1 MTEKTHHVAEKKKTI
16 AKNIQK
22 LMLDYPIIAAVN
34 MENLPTPQ
42 LQQMKSQ
49 LRGKIEITMTKRRV
63 MKHAIEE
70 IKDKKKNI
78 EKLEEHLKGMPAL
91 IFTKENP
98 FSLFK
103 TLKKSKT
110 SAPAKAGQ
118 TAPFDLKIPQG
129 PTGFAPGPVIG
140 ELAQLGIKSG
150 VEGGKVVIKEDS
162 VVVKEGE
169 KIPAKA
175 AEILTRL
182 GVEPME
188 VGLNVT
194 AVYENGEIFTA
205 NILDIDEEKFM
216 KDLQNAAL
224 CSFNL
229 AINSAYITKDT
240 INLLINKAF
249 NDAKALGAGQNIID
263 EGIIDDLLGKA
274 EGSALSLKSSAKI
287 EAAEKPKVEEK
298 KVEEKKPEVK
308 AEVKEAPKVEEKPK
322 VEEQRIKDSP
332 TSKSKDF
339 EEKPKEEP
347 TPAEKKEEKI
357 VEEEKKIVE
366 EEKKLEKPEKPKIE
380 APVEKEVK
388 EEVKEEEE
396 KQLEKERIE
405 KEKEL
410 EKVQEERKIEEAKRE
425 EEKKKVEEER
435 KKQEEARKK
444 EEEQKK
450 VEEGAKRK
458 KEEEQKRKAEE
469 AKIREE
475 KKKVEEEKRILE
487 EEKKLEKEAEKPKIE
502 APVEKEVKEEVKEE
516 EEKQLEKERI
526 EKEEPQDTDSKIAE
540 MVAKTKKFVKGEI
553 PDAEKLVEEAGK
565 LAAKEVEKEVKIEEK
580 PKEEIKIEEKK
591 PEEKKEAPKI
601 VEVNRI
607 KDSKYPSGVKEVP
620 KVQEKIVPVKEE
632 KKEDSEKKKK
642 EKKEVEDLAQELV
655 KKGTLRK

>member
-1 MTEKTHHVAEKKKTI
+1 MTEKTHHVTEKKKTI
-16 AKNIQK
+16 AKNVQK
-22 LMLDYPIIAAVN
+22 LILDYPIIAVVN

-42 LQQMKSQ
+42 LQQMKAR
-49 LRGKIEITMTKRRV
+49 LRDKIEITMTKRRV
-63 MKHAIEE
+63 MKHAIEG

-118 TAPFDLKIPQG
+118 IAPFDLKIPHG

-162 VVVKEGE
+162 IIVKEGGN
-169 KIPAKA
+169 ISAKA

-182 GVEPME
+182 GIKPME

-194 AVYENGEIFTA
+194 AVYENGDIFTA
-205 NILDIDEEKFM
+205 SILDIDEEKFM

-224 CSFNL
+224 GSFNL
-229 AINSAYITKDT
+229 AVNSGYTTKDT
-240 INLLINKAF
+240 INALIGKAF
-249 NDAKALGAGQNIID
+249 NDAKALGLSQDIID
-263 EGIIDDLLGKA
+263 EGIIKELLSKA
-274 EGSALSLKSSAKI
+274 EGSALSLKSTVKV
-287 EAAEKPKVEEK
+287 ETVEKPRVEEK
-298 KVEEKKPEVK
+298 KEEPKPEVK
-308 AEVKEAPKVEEKPK
+308 KQEA
-322 VEEQRIKDSP
+322 
-332 TSKSKDF
+332 
-339 EEKPKEEP
+339 KEEP
-347 TPAEKKEEKI
+347 APAEKKEEK
-357 VEEEKKIVE
+357 VLEEEKKIVE
-366 EEKKLEKPEKPKIE
+366 EEKKLEKKEEPKIE
-380 APVEKEVK
+380 APVEKEVE

-410 EKVQEERKIEEAKRE
+410 EKVQEQRKVEELKRKE
-425 EEKKKVEEER
+425 EQKKAEEER

-450 VEEGAKRK
+450 KEEEAKRK
-458 KEEEQKRKAEE
+458 KVEEDKRKAEK
-469 AKIREE
+469 AKIKEE
-475 KKKVEEEKRILE
+475 KKKVEEERRILE
-487 EEKKLEKEAEKPKIE
+487 EERKLEEEAKKQQIE
-502 APVEKEVKEEVKEE
+502 SVVEEEVKEE

-526 EKEEPQDTDSKIAE
+526 EKEGLKDTDKKIAE

-553 PDAEKLVEEAGK
+553 PDAEKLIEEAGK
-565 LAAKEVEKEVKIEEK
+565 LAAKEIK
-580 PKEEIKIEEKK
+580 KEEPKVAEK
-591 PEEKKEAPKI
+591 EKKERVPLI
-601 VEVNRI
+601 QEL
-607 KDSKYPSGVKEVP
+607 KER
-620 KVQEKIVPVKEE
+620 KKEKTKKEE
-632 KKEDSEKKKK
+632 KEQ
-642 EKKEVEDLAQELV
+642 KEVEDLAQELI